1 MPELELTRTRDDKKL
16 YVLEG
21 VGSLRLRGWWGRTA
35 SVETATGDRSWE
47 LEQRGIFKSTIE
59 AYDSAGTSV
68 GVYEPR
74 TFRRGGALTWQGN
87 AYGLRPASAWKERYA
102 LTSGEGDTARELAII
117 EGKGWGKRPV
127 KVDVPDLAA
136 LPPGLLLF
144 TVFIVRALAEDAQSA
159 AGATAATGAAVI
171 AST

>member
-35 SVETATGDRSWE
+35 SAETAAGDRSWE
-47 LEQRGIFKSTIE
+47 LEQRGVFKSSIE

-68 GVYEPR
+68 GAYEPR
-74 TFRRGGALTWQGN
+74 TFRRGGALTWQGH

-102 LTSGEGDTARELAII
+102 LTSGEGDSARELAIV

-127 KVDVPDLAA
+127 RVDVPDLTT
-136 LPPGLLLF
+136 LPSGLLLF
-144 TVFIVRALAEDAQSA
+144 TVFIVRALAEDAS
-159 AGATAATGAAVI
+159 TAATGAATSGAVI
-171 AST
+171 ASS